1 MNNLAIDPYRVVNLA
16 LAELTGDGYTGP
28 YTGRQLGEAA
38 TLAAALLAALGAVP
52 VTPRRAGAQGLR
64 GSLDRRSIG
73 GRAHP

>member
-1 MNNLAIDPYRVVNLA
+1 MINHSDPSPLIGGEPSTPDPFRAAGLDAERIDRPAGAVRDL
-16 LAELTGDGYTGP
+16 P
-28 YTGRQLGEAA
+28 AA
-38 TLAAALLAALGAVP
+38 GAVP